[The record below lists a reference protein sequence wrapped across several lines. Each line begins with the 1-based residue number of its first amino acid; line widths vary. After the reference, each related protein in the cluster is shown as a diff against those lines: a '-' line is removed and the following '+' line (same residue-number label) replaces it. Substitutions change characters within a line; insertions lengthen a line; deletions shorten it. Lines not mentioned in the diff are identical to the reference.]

1 MSEPQAGSAAGQP
14 ATGRGAAGDAPS
26 AAVDATSAPAAAPTA
41 PVTTPATT
49 PVTKTTATKTA
60 TKTTATKADA
70 VKSDRKAD
78 PEQDAA
84 PQPAEEEPRSPREIR
99 LVMVGL
105 VVTMLLAMLDNLIVG
120 TAMPTIVGD
129 LGGAEHLS
137 WVVTSYILATA
148 ASTPIWG
155 KLGDLYGR
163 KGTFLTSIVIF
174 LAGSALSGLSQDM
187 TQLIAFRAVQGL
199 GAGGLMVGVM
209 SIIGAL
215 VPPRDRGKYQGMFAA
230 VMALATIGGPLVGG
244 FITDHLSWRWTFY
257 INLPLGVVALAVV
270 VATLKLPKVRS
281 SARIDWFGALLL
293 TVGIVALTLITT
305 WGGHEYAWG
314 SQQILG
320 LAALAAASLI
330 AFCYVEQRVEE
341 PMLPLA
347 LFKNLN
353 FTLVNVIG
361 FVVGFVMF
369 GSTVFLPLYQQT
381 VQGASAT
388 NSGLLLMPMM
398 LGMLVI
404 SLVVGQAITKTGKY
418 RIYPIIG
425 TAVMAGGSLLLSL
438 LSTETS
444 TFESACYMVVLG
456 AGMGFLM
463 QVAMLVAQN
472 SVELKD
478 MGVASSTAT
487 LFRTIGGSFGVALFG
502 ALFNSR
508 VTATMEERLGS
519 TAGAGVQGDPA
530 QMTPGA
536 LRALPEP
543 VQDAYHH
550 AVANG
555 MHSVFLW
562 SAAVA
567 VIAIAAALFLREV
580 PLRSAGD
587 PGGKP
592 AADAGQPDAKPSEP
606 VAV

>member
-1 MSEPQAGSAAGQP
+1 MSHPKA
-14 ATGRGAAGDAPS
+14 DN
-26 AAVDATSAPAAAPTA
+26 AAPE
-41 PVTTPATT
+41 
-49 PVTKTTATKTA
+49 K
-60 TKTTATKADA
+60 
-70 VKSDRKAD
+70 
-78 PEQDAA
+78 
-84 PQPAEEEPRSPREIR
+84 QPAEDEQPRSAREIR

-105 VVTMLLAMLDNLIVG
+105 VVTMLLAMLDGLIVG
-120 TAMPTIVGD
+120 TAMPTIVGE

-137 WVVTSYILATA
+137 WVVTSYTLATA

-187 TQLIAFRAVQGL
+187 TELIGFRALQGL

-209 SIIGAL
+209 SIMGAL

-244 FITDHLSWRWTFY
+244 FITDHLNWRWTFY
-257 INLPLGVVALAVV
+257 INLPLGAVALAVV
-270 VATLKLPKVRS
+270 VVTLKLPKVRS
-281 SARIDWFGALLL
+281 KARIDYLGALLL
-293 TVGIVALTLITT
+293 TTGITSLTLITT
-305 WGGHEYAWG
+305 WGGQEYAWG
-314 SQQILG
+314 SKQILG
-320 LAALAAASLI
+320 LSALAAATLI
-330 AFCYVEQRVEE
+330 GFCYVEQRVEE
-341 PMLPLA
+341 PMLPLS

-353 FTLVNVIG
+353 FTLVSIIG

-398 LGMLVI
+398 FGMLVI
-404 SLVVGQAITKTGKY
+404 SLVVGQAVTKTGKY

-425 TAVMAGGSLLLSL
+425 TIVMTAGMLLLST
-438 LSTETS
+438 LSTDTS
-444 TFESACYMVVLG
+444 GFTSACWMVVLG

-463 QVAMLVAQN
+463 QITMLVAQN

-502 ALFNSR
+502 ALFNNR
-508 VTATMEERLGS
+508 VTETMNERLGS
-519 TAGAGVQGDPA
+519 AAGAGSAQGGDPA
-530 QMTPGA
+530 QLSPNA
-536 LRALPEP
+536 LKALPAP

-555 MHSVFLW
+555 MHTVFLW
-562 SAAVA
+562 GAAAAVIS
-567 VIAIAAALFLREV
+567 VAAAVFMREV
-580 PLRSAGD
+580 PLRGAGG
-587 PGGKP
+587 PS
-592 AADAGQPDAKPSEP
+592 ADAEDGEAGKGAAVGNTEA
-606 VAV
+606 VAI

>member
-1 MSEPQAGSAAGQP
+1 MSES
-14 ATGRGAAGDAPS
+14 
-26 AAVDATSAPAAAPTA
+26 
-41 PVTTPATT
+41 
-49 PVTKTTATKTA
+49 KTA
-60 TKTTATKADA
+60 GKA
-70 VKSDRKAD
+70 
-78 PEQDAA
+78 PEDKRT
-84 PQPAEEEPRSPREIR
+84 EEEQPRSPREIR
-99 LVMVGL
+99 LVMIGL

-137 WVVTSYILATA
+137 WVVTAYTLATA

-174 LAGSALSGLSQDM
+174 LVGSALSGLSQTM
-187 TQLIAFRAVQGL
+187 NELIGFRALQGL

-209 SIIGAL
+209 SIMGAL
-215 VPPRDRGKYQGMFAA
+215 VPPRERGKYQGLFAA

-244 FITDHLSWRWTFY
+244 FITDHLSWHWTFY

-270 VATLKLPKVRS
+270 TVTLKLPKVRS
-281 SARIDWFGALLL
+281 TARIDYLGALLL
-293 TVGIVALTLITT
+293 TTGIVSLTLITT
-305 WGGHEYAWG
+305 WGGQQYAWG
-314 SQQILG
+314 SKHIIG
-320 LAALAAASLI
+320 LAVLAVAALI

-341 PMLPLA
+341 PMLPLS

-353 FTLVNVIG
+353 FTMVSIIG
-361 FVVGFVMF
+361 FIVGFVMF
-369 GSTVFLPLYQQT
+369 GSTVFLPLYQQI

-404 SLVVGQAITKTGKY
+404 SLVVGQTVTRTGKY
-418 RIYPIIG
+418 KIFPIIG
-425 TAVMAGGSLLLSL
+425 TVVMTAGMFL
-438 LSTETS
+438 LSTMGTETS
-444 TFESACYMVVLG
+444 SLTSACWMVVLG

-463 QVAMLVAQN
+463 QITMLLAQN

-502 ALFNSR
+502 ALFNNR
-508 VTATMEERLGS
+508 VADTMKERLGDQ
-519 TAGAGVQGDPA
+519 AGAGGGVKDPSQVSPA
-530 QMTPGA
+530 V
-536 LRALPEP
+536 LRTLKPE

-555 MHSVFLW
+555 MHTVFLW
-562 SAAVA
+562 GAGVAIIALAAAVF
-567 VIAIAAALFLREV
+567 IRQV
-580 PLRSAGD
+580 PLRGSGPAE
-587 PGGKP
+587 KP
-592 AADAGQPDAKPSEP
+592 AEASLEAA
-606 VAV
+606 AV